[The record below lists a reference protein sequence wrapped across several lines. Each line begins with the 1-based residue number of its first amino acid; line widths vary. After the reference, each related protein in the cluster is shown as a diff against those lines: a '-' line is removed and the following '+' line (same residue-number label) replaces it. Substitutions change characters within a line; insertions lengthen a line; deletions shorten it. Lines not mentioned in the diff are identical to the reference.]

1 MRVARADAC
10 WTASGIACCASATRA
25 VFAPMKKY
33 MCSVCGHIYDPAV
46 GEPESG
52 IAPGTPFEALPDTWR
67 CPDCGMEKSAF
78 EEMKE

>member
-1 MRVARADAC
+1 
-10 WTASGIACCASATRA
+10 
-25 VFAPMKKY
+25 MKKY